1 MGNFYTLG
9 LESSCD
15 ETGVGIIRGKEEI
28 IANKIYSQADLH
40 EKYGGVVPEIASR
53 NHLKKFSPL
62 IEEALS
68 DVGITL
74 GDIDLVGA
82 TYGPGLV
89 GPLLVGLSLGKS
101 LGYSLDVPFLG
112 INHLEAHVFA
122 HYSSRQST
130 PPFLALLVSGG
141 HTSLILV
148 KDWGNYEELG
158 STRDDAAG
166 EAFDKVGH
174 MTGLGYPA
182 GPKIDEMSQE
192 GNPETFNF
200 PRPMIEEG
208 LDFSFAGLKSA
219 VARKVEMEEGDY
231 DLQDLLASFQEA
243 VIDTL
248 ITKAIRGAK
257 EVDVDTISVMGGVS
271 ANSRLRRGLT
281 EEAEENDLSATFP
294 PFDLCTDNGAMIGVT
309 AAYKYMND
317 GETSPLSLGPE
328 PSLSLG

>member
-1 MGNFYTLG
+1 MT
-9 LESSCD
+9 
-15 ETGVGIIRGKEEI
+15 
-28 IANKIYSQADLH
+28 NKIYSQADLH

-62 IEEALS
+62 LDEALEEADLS
-68 DVGITL
+68 L
-74 GDIDLVGA
+74 QDIDLIGA

-101 LGYSLDVPFLG
+101 LSYSLDVPFLG
-112 INHLEAHVFA
+112 INHLEGHVFA

-148 KDWGNYEELG
+148 EDWGNYEKLG

-182 GPKIDEMSQE
+182 GPKIDRLSKD
-192 GNPETFNF
+192 GDPTAFDF
-200 PRPMIEEG
+200 PRPMREEG

-219 VARKVEMEEGDY
+219 VAREVERSENYE
-231 DLQDLLASFQEA
+231 LNDLLASFQEA
-243 VIDTL
+243 ILDTL
-248 ITKAIRGAK
+248 ITKSIRAAK
-257 EVDVDTISVMGGVS
+257 QTGVATISVMGGVS
-271 ANSRLRRGLT
+271 ANSRLRDRLT
-281 EEAEENDLSATFP
+281 EEAEEQGFSATFP
-294 PFDLCTDNGAMIGVT
+294 PFELCTDNGAMIGVT
-309 AAYKYMND
+309 AAYKYLNQ
-317 GETSPLSLGPE
+317 GKTSPLSLGPE

>member
-1 MGNFYTLG
+1 M
-9 LESSCD
+9 
-15 ETGVGIIRGKEEI
+15 
-28 IANKIYSQADLH
+28 
-40 EKYGGVVPEIASR
+40 PEIASR

-62 IEEALS
+62 LDEALEETDLS
-68 DVGITL
+68 L
-74 GDIDLVGA
+74 KDIDLVGA

-101 LGYSLDVPFLG
+101 LGYSLGVPFLG

-122 HYSSRQST
+122 HYSSGKSS

-148 KDWGNYEELG
+148 EDWGNYEELG

-182 GPKIDEMSQE
+182 GPRIDEMSQE
-192 GNPETFNF
+192 GNPEAYNF

-219 VARKVEMEEGDY
+219 VARKVEMEEDY
-231 DLQDLLASFQEA
+231 NHQDLLASFQEA
-243 VIDTL
+243 VLDTL

-257 EVDVDTISVMGGVS
+257 EVDVETISVMGGVS
-271 ANSRLRRGLT
+271 ANSRLRRRLS
-281 EEAEENDLSATFP
+281 EEAEKNGLSASFP
-294 PFDLCTDNGAMIGVT
+294 PFELCTDNGAMIGVT
-309 AAYKYMND
+309 AAHKYMND
-317 GETSPLSLGPE
+317 EESSSLSLGPE